1 MDTQPHYVCGGW
13 EGMVV
18 RCHEWGQKYDSFSTE
33 RFAILKSKSTAAF
46 SQLSDESRVDS
57 SNSKTQR
64 VEKIDFNLVN
74 GCLKIHIDS

>member
-18 RCHEWGQKYDSFSTE
+18 RCHEWGQKHDSFSTE
-33 RFAILKSKSTAAF
+33 RFAILKSKSTSAF

-57 SNSKTQR
+57 SSTETQKLR
-64 VEKIDFNLVN
+64 FWF
-74 GCLKIHIDS
+74 